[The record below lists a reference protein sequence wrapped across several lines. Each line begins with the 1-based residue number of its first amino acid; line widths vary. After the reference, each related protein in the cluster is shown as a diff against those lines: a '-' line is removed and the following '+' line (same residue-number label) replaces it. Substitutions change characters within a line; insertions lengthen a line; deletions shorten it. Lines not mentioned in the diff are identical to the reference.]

1 MEVWQSTTSDGG
13 LENLTRSPARS
24 PTSPRNRGSVPTNYY
39 CVMKRLLRNKPAVKL
54 SLLFTTLVTLGIWAG
69 SNPIF
74 LQYGKSLVPIT
85 TSSTTPNNSSQQV
98 QAQVYWLRSDRNK
111 LTLVAKS
118 LPSNANNSGSTPQQV
133 LTIAVQK
140 LLAAKPNDNLSS
152 TIPNGTKLLGLQ
164 VRADGVHLDLSPE
177 FRSGG
182 GSTSMI
188 YRVAQVIYTASS
200 LDPNAKVFVSVG
212 GQSIDDR
219 HPLGGEGL
227 ILPQPTTRDRFAADF
242 L

>member
-1 MEVWQSTTSDGG
+1 
-13 LENLTRSPARS
+13 
-24 PTSPRNRGSVPTNYY
+24 
-39 CVMKRLLRNKPAVKL
+39 MKRLLRNKPAVKL
-54 SLLFTTLVTLGIWAG
+54 SLLFTTVAALSIWVG
-69 SNPIF
+69 SNPVF
-74 LQYGKSLVPIT
+74 LQHEKSSVPVIT
-85 TSSTTPNNSSQQV
+85 STTIPTNSSQQI
-98 QAQVYWLRSDRNK
+98 QPQIYWLRSDRNK

-118 LPSNANNSGSTPQQV
+118 LPPNTSGSTPQQV

-140 LLAAKPNDNLSS
+140 LLSAKPNDDLSS
-152 TIPNGTKLLGLQ
+152 TIPKSTKLLNLQ
-164 VRADGVHLDLSPE
+164 VRADGVHVDLSPE

-200 LDPNAKVFVSVG
+200 LDLNQKVFISVG
-212 GQSIDDR
+212 GQSIDQN

-227 ILPQPTTRDRFAADF
+227 ILQQPTTRSQFAADF

>member
-1 MEVWQSTTSDGG
+1 
-13 LENLTRSPARS
+13 
-24 PTSPRNRGSVPTNYY
+24 
-39 CVMKRLLRNKPAVKL
+39 MKRLLINKSVVKQ
-54 SLLFTTLVTLGIWAG
+54 SLLFATVVTLSIWVG
-69 SNPIF
+69 SNPIS
-74 LQYGKSLVPIT
+74 LQQEKSSVPVT
-85 TSSTTPNNSSQQV
+85 TSTTIPNNSSQQI
-98 QAQVYWLRSDRNK
+98 QPQVYWLRSDRNK

-118 LPSNANNSGSTPQQV
+118 LPPNRSGSTPQQV

-140 LLAAKPNDNLSS
+140 LLSAKPSDDLSS
-152 TIPNGTKLLGLQ
+152 TIPKGTKLLNLQ
-164 VRADGVHLDLSPE
+164 IRADGVHVDLSPE

-188 YRVAQVIYTASS
+188 YRVAQVIYTSTS
-200 LDPNAKVFVSVG
+200 LDLNQKVFISVG

-227 ILPQPTTRDRFAADF
+227 ILQQPTTRSQFAADF

>member
-1 MEVWQSTTSDGG
+1 
-13 LENLTRSPARS
+13 
-24 PTSPRNRGSVPTNYY
+24 
-39 CVMKRLLRNKPAVKL
+39 MKRLLTNKPAVKL
-54 SLLFTTLVTLGIWAG
+54 SLLFITMVALGIWAG
-69 SNPIF
+69 RNPIF
-74 LQYGKSLVPIT
+74 PQHEKSVVSVT
-85 TSSTTPNNSSQQV
+85 TSPTISNNSSQQV
-98 QAQVYWLRSDRNK
+98 QPHVYWLRSDRNK

-118 LPSNANNSGSTPQQV
+118 LPSNSSDSTPQQV

-140 LLAAKPNDNLSS
+140 LLAAKPSEDLSS
-152 TIPNGTKLLGLQ
+152 TIPKGTKLLGLQ
-164 VRADGVHLDLSPE
+164 VRSDGLHVNLSPE

-200 LDPNAKVFVSVG
+200 LDPNQKVFISVG
-212 GQSIDDR
+212 GQSIDDN

-227 ILPQPTTRDRFAADF
+227 TLRQPTTRAQFTTDF

>member
-1 MEVWQSTTSDGG
+1 VKK
-13 LENLTRSPARS
+13 LF
-24 PTSPRNRGSVPTNYY
+24 V
-39 CVMKRLLRNKPAVKL
+39 NKPVFKL
-54 SLLFTTLVTLGIWAG
+54 SLLFTTAVALSIWVG
-69 SNPIF
+69 SNPIL
-74 LQYGKSLVPIT
+74 LQHERSSSPVT
-85 TSSTTPNNSSQQV
+85 TSATIPNNSVPQTQP
-98 QAQVYWLRSDRNK
+98 QVYWLRSNQNK

-118 LPSNANNSGSTPQQV
+118 LPPNTSVSTPQQV
-133 LTIAVQK
+133 LTIAVQN
-140 LLAAKPNDNLSS
+140 LLSAKPRDDLTS
-152 TIPNGTKLLGLQ
+152 TIPKGTKLLSLK
-164 VRADGVHLDLSPE
+164 VRADGVHVDLSPE

-200 LDPNAKVFVSVG
+200 LNPNAKVFLSVG

-227 ILPQPTTRDRFAADF
+227 SLRQPTTRTQFTNDF